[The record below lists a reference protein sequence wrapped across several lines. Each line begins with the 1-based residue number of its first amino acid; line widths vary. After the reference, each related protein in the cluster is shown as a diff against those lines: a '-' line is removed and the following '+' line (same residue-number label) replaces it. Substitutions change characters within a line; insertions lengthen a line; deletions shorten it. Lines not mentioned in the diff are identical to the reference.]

1 MPKTKHRRKTRGKAV
16 PHPGRSQP
24 VGGFTPLTELK
35 VMGLWRRFTEGYGGA
50 FREQYPDGGPG
61 DAGYLLELI
70 QEKAFVL
77 PGKGS
82 LRPISKAEVFR
93 DFMRP
98 ADLEDLE
105 QESALPARDTDI
117 ALALL
122 VKHGLIEVDGDTL
135 TVPAHVW
142 DRAARWD
149 SRPRG
154 GS

>member
-77 PGKGS
+77 PGRAAFGRSAKPRRFAIS
-82 LRPISKAEVFR
+82 CDPPTLRILSKKAR
-93 DFMRP
+93 Y
-98 ADLEDLE
+98 
-105 QESALPARDTDI
+105 LPA
-117 ALALL
+117 
-122 VKHGLIEVDGDTL
+122 TL
-135 TVPAHVW
+135 TLP
-142 DRAARWD
+142 
-149 SRPRG
+149 SPC
-154 GS
+154 S